1 MDKQKKD
8 KLLSAARSHL
18 DGVRSSIRGRIEQ
31 LDATLAHDYA
41 LYLEIEGET
50 AFEDKLRAASLG
62 RNTGAI
68 REQLERLEP
77 TPYFVRCDLVIN
89 GEEEKPYYF
98 AKFPASDY
106 GIYSWTA
113 PFASLRFEEPGDVSY
128 LRPDGHTAHGT
139 LRRRDQFMVT
149 AGQLRFMTSESTQY
163 QRELIYQEHFSLRK
177 DGFMLPE
184 IVSRM
189 ERAQDQVI
197 RAHHAGPFVISG
209 PAGSGKTTLAL
220 HRIAYLR
227 QAPDTE
233 ALYPAED
240 ILVFVQDAHTQDY
253 FSQLLPELG
262 INDVRITTFSEWAL
276 ELLELRDYFHRVRPG
291 DGEAEQD
298 AYEAAKLVAL
308 RSPLE
313 HAYDSKKLPQFLRV
327 FYEPF
332 MDTRQ
337 LDLLATELAD
347 HALDKHDLTVLLRS
361 KQLQEGALMHNVEHY
376 KFLPKGK
383 VRTTITKEPMRYALV
398 LVDEFQNYLPQQLQL
413 LKDATAA
420 RHRSMIYVGDMAQ
433 QTQFGTIKDWHEIA
447 EEIEPERIIAL
458 SKVYRNTRQILEYV
472 AGLGYDVD
480 IPEGLGSGP
489 EVREQDI
496 VSVAEGIAYIKAL
509 ERRPGGTIG
518 VLAKDISDLDRYI
531 EAFAGM
537 PEVHCLTIREAQGVE
552 FDTVCIIAIDADT
565 FRVHDANDDIADER
579 RRINRDMLYVALTR
593 AISSL
598 HILGSAN
605 ITVDLRQALTIS

>member
-1 MDKQKKD
+1 VRLAIRQDVE
-8 KLLSAARSHL
+8 RL
-18 DGVRSSIRGRIEQ
+18 DR
-31 LDATLAHDYA
+31 TLEKDYA

-68 REQLERLEP
+68 REQLMRLEP
-77 TPYFVRCDLVIN
+77 TPYFVRCDLAIN
-89 GEEEKPYYF
+89 GEAVKPYYF
-98 AKFPASDY
+98 AKFPASDHD
-106 GIYSWTA
+106 IYSWTA

-128 LRPDGHTAHGT
+128 LRPDGRTNHGT
-139 LRRRDQFMVT
+139 LERRDQFMVT
-149 AGQLRFMTSESTQY
+149 AGKLRFMTSESTKY
-163 QRELIYQEHFSLRK
+163 ERELIYQEHFSLRK

-184 IVSRM
+184 IVSQM

-233 ALYPAED
+233 ALYPADD
-240 ILVFVQDAHTQDY
+240 ILVFVQDARTQDY
-253 FSQLLPELG
+253 FSRLLPELG

-276 ELLELRDYFHRVRPG
+276 ELLGLKNYFHRVRPG

-298 AYEAAKLVAL
+298 GYEAAKLAAL
-308 RSPLE
+308 KSPIE
-313 HAYDSKKLPQFLRV
+313 HSYDSKKLPLFLKT

-347 HALDKHDLTVLLRS
+347 HALDRHDLTLLLRS
-361 KQLQEGALMHNVEHY
+361 KQLNDGALTHDVEHY
-376 KFLPKGK
+376 KFLPQGK
-383 VRTTITKEPMRYALV
+383 VRTTVTKEPVRYALV
-398 LVDEFQNYLPQQLQL
+398 LVDEFQNYLPGQLQL
-413 LKDATAA
+413 LKDATSA
-420 RHRSMIYVGDMAQ
+420 RHQSMIYVGDMAQ
-433 QTQFGTIKDWHEIA
+433 QTQFGTIKNWSEIA
-447 EEIEPERIIAL
+447 ESIQPERVIAL

-472 AGLGYDVD
+472 ASLGYDVD
-480 IPEGLGSGP
+480 VPEGLGNGP
-489 EVREQDI
+489 EVEEQDI
-496 VSVAEGIAYIKAL
+496 VSVPEGIAYIKAL

-518 VLAKDISDLDRYI
+518 VLAKDVADLERYT
-531 EAFAGM
+531 EAFEAI
-537 PEVHCLTIREAQGVE
+537 PEIHCLTIREAQGVE
-552 FDTVCIIAIDADT
+552 FDTVCIIGISAAT
-565 FRVHDANDDIADER
+565 FRVDDATEAMASER

-605 ITVDLRQALTIS
+605 ITADLRQAAISS

>member
-1 MDKQKKD
+1 MNETIKD
-8 KLLSAARSHL
+8 NMLDEARAHL
-18 DGVRSSIRGRIEQ
+18 DGVRSSIRERVEQ
-31 LDATLAHDYA
+31 LDHTLARDYA

-77 TPYFVRCDLVIN
+77 APYFVRCDLEIN
-89 GEEEKPYYF
+89 GEALKPYYF
-98 AKFPASDY
+98 AKFPASEY

-113 PFASLRFEEPGDVSY
+113 PFASLRFEEPGGVSY
-128 LRPDGHTAHGT
+128 LRPDGRIAHGT
-139 LRRRDQFMVT
+139 LERRDQYMIT
-149 AGQLRFMTSESTQY
+149 AGKLRFMTSESTDCE
-163 QRELIYQEHFSLRK
+163 RELIYQEHFSLHK

-184 IVSRM
+184 IVSQM
-189 ERAQDQVI
+189 ERAQDQII

-240 ILVFVQDAHTQDY
+240 ILVFVQDARTQDY
-253 FSQLLPELG
+253 FGQLLPELG
-262 INDVRITTFSEWAL
+262 IHDVRITTFSEWAL
-276 ELLELRDYFHRVRPG
+276 ELLGLKDYFHRVRPG

-298 AYEAAKLVAL
+298 AYEVVKLAALKKL
-308 RSPLE
+308 PE
-313 HAYDSKKLPQFLRV
+313 HAYGSKKLPQFLKAV
-327 FYEPF
+327 YEPY
-332 MDTRQ
+332 MDAKQ
-337 LDLLATELAD
+337 IDLLESELSD
-347 HALDKHDLTVLLRS
+347 HALDRHDLTLLLRS
-361 KQLQEGALMHNVEHY
+361 KQLQDGALMHDMEHY
-376 KFLPKGK
+376 KFLPQGK

-420 RHRSMIYVGDMAQ
+420 RHQSMIYVGDMAQ
-433 QTQFGTIKDWHEIA
+433 QTQFGTIKYWDEIA
-447 EEIEPERIIAL
+447 ESIQPERIIAL

-472 AGLGYDVD
+472 ASLGYDVE

-489 EVREQDI
+489 EVVEQDI
-496 VSVAEGIAYIKAL
+496 VSVPEGIAYIKAL

-518 VLAKDISDLDRYI
+518 ILAKDFANLDRYV
-531 EAFAGM
+531 EAFEEI
-537 PEVHCLTIREAQGVE
+537 PEIHCLTIREAQGVE
-552 FDTVCIIAIDADT
+552 FDTVCIIGIDADT
-565 FRVHDANDDIADER
+565 FLVDEASPEMAAER

-598 HILGSAN
+598 HILGSSN
-605 ITVDLRQALTIS
+605 ITVDLRRAVTNC

>member
-1 MDKQKKD
+1 MR
-8 KLLSAARSHL
+8 A
-18 DGVRSSIRGRIEQ
+18 SIRGRIEQ
-31 LDATLAHDYA
+31 LDKTLAHDYA

-68 REQLERLEP
+68 QEQLERLEP
-77 TPYFVRCDLVIN
+77 TPYFVRCDLAIN
-89 GEEEKPYYF
+89 GEAVKPYYF
-98 AKFPASDY
+98 AKFPASEH

-128 LRPDGHTAHGT
+128 LRPDGRTAHGS
-139 LRRRDQFMVT
+139 LERRDQFMIT
-149 AGQLRFMTSESTQY
+149 AGKLRFMTSESTGY
-163 QRELIYQEHFSLRK
+163 ERELIYQEHFSLRK

-184 IVSRM
+184 IVSQM

-240 ILVFVQDAHTQDY
+240 ILVFVQDARTQDY
-253 FSQLLPELG
+253 FGQLLPELG

-276 ELLELRDYFHRVRPG
+276 ELLGLKDYFHRVRPG
-291 DGEAEQD
+291 EGEAEQD
-298 AYEAAKLVAL
+298 AYEAVKLAAL
-308 RSPLE
+308 KSLPE
-313 HAYDSKKLPQFLRV
+313 HAYDSKKLPQFLKD

-332 MDTRQ
+332 MDTKQR
-337 LDLLATELAD
+337 DLLASELVD
-347 HALDKHDLTVLLRS
+347 HALDRHDLTLLLRS
-361 KQLQEGALMHNVEHY
+361 KQLQDGALTHDVEQY
-376 KFLPKGK
+376 KFLPQGK
-383 VRTTITKEPMRYALV
+383 VRTTITREPMRYALV

-420 RHRSMIYVGDMAQ
+420 RHKSMIYVGDMAQ
-433 QTQFGTIKDWHEIA
+433 QTQFGTIKDWDEIA
-447 EEIEPERIIAL
+447 EAIQPERIIAL

-480 IPEGLGSGP
+480 IPDGLGSGP
-489 EVREQDI
+489 EVVEQDI
-496 VSVAEGIAYIKAL
+496 VSVPEGIAYIKAL

-518 VLAKDISDLDRYI
+518 VLAKDIADLERYA
-531 EAFAGM
+531 EAFESV
-537 PEVHCLTIREAQGVE
+537 PEIHCLTIREAQGVE
-552 FDTVCIIAIDADT
+552 FDTVCIIGIAGDT
-565 FRVHDANDDIADER
+565 FRVEEENEALADER

-598 HILGSAN
+598 HILGSSN
-605 ITVDLRQALTIS
+605 ITVDLRRAVIDC

>member
-1 MDKQKKD
+1 MNKTIKD
-8 KLLSAARSHL
+8 NLLSEATAHL
-18 DGVRSSIRGRIEQ
+18 DDVRAAIRGRVKQ
-31 LDATLAHDYA
+31 LDQTLERDFA

-62 RNTGAI
+62 QNTGAI
-68 REQLERLEP
+68 REQLQRLEP
-77 TPYFVRCDLVIN
+77 APYFVRCDLAIN
-89 GEEEKPYYF
+89 GEAVKPYYF
-98 AKFPASDY
+98 AKFPASDL

-113 PFASLRFEEPGDVSY
+113 PFASLRFEEPGDISY
-128 LRPDGHTAHGT
+128 LRPDGKTAHGS
-139 LRRRDQFMVT
+139 LERRDQYMVT
-149 AGQLRFMTSESTQY
+149 GGKLRFMTSESTVY
-163 QRELIYQEHFSLRK
+163 ERELVYQEHFSLRK

-184 IVSRM
+184 IVSQM

-240 ILVFVQDAHTQDY
+240 ILVFVQDARTQDY

-276 ELLELRDYFHRVRPG
+276 ELLGLKNYFHRVRPG
-291 DGEAEQD
+291 DGEAAQD
-298 AYEAAKLVAL
+298 AYEAVKLLAL
-308 RSPLE
+308 QSPIE
-313 HAYDSKKLPQFLRV
+313 HAYDSKRLPQFLKSI
-327 FYEPF
+327 YEPI
-332 MDTRQ
+332 MNTKQ
-337 LDLLATELAD
+337 LDLLTTELAD
-347 HALDKHDLTVLLRS
+347 HALDRHDLTLLLRS
-361 KQLQEGALMHNVEHY
+361 KQRRDGALTHDVEHY
-376 KFLPKGK
+376 KFLPQGK
-383 VRTTITKEPMRYALV
+383 ARITLTKEPVRYALV

-433 QTQFGTIKDWHEIA
+433 QTQFGTIKNWTEIA
-447 EEIEPERIIAL
+447 EAIEPERVITL

-480 IPEGLGSGP
+480 VPEGLGSGP
-489 EVREQDI
+489 AVREQDI
-496 VSVAEGIAYIKAL
+496 VSVPEGIAYIKAL
-509 ERRPGGTIG
+509 KRRPGGTIG
-518 VLAKDISDLDRYI
+518 VLAKDFADLDRYA
-531 EAFAGM
+531 EAFQGT
-537 PEVHCLTIREAQGVE
+537 PEIHCLSIREAQGVE
-552 FDTVCIIAIDADT
+552 FDTVCIIGINADT
-565 FRVHDANDDIADER
+565 FRVDEATDAMATER

-593 AISSL
+593 AISEL
-598 HILGSAN
+598 HILGSGN
-605 ITVDLRQALTIS
+605 ITADLRRAAVNS

>member
-1 MDKQKKD
+1 MDKTTKD
-8 KLLSAARSHL
+8 NLLTDARSHL
-18 DGVRSSIRGRIEQ
+18 DGVRSAIRRNVER
-31 LDATLAHDYA
+31 LDRTLERDYA

-77 TPYFVRCDLVIN
+77 APYFVRCDLEIN
-89 GEEEKPYYF
+89 GEALKSYYF
-98 AKFPASDY
+98 AKFPASEY

-128 LRPDGHTAHGT
+128 LRPDGRTARGT
-139 LRRRDQFMVT
+139 LDRRDQFMVI
-149 AGQLRFMTSESTQY
+149 AGKLRFMTSESTGY
-163 QRELIYQEHFSLRK
+163 ERELIYQEHFSLRK

-184 IVSRM
+184 IVSQM

-240 ILVFVQDAHTQDY
+240 ILVFVQDARTQDY

-276 ELLELRDYFHRVRPG
+276 ELLGLKDYFHRVRPG

-298 AYEAAKLVAL
+298 AYEAVKLGAL
-308 RSPLE
+308 KSLPE
-313 HAYDSKKLPQFLRV
+313 HAYGSKRLPQFLKD

-332 MDTRQ
+332 MDTKQR
-337 LDLLATELAD
+337 DLLASELAD
-347 HALDKHDLTVLLRS
+347 HALDRHDLTLLLRS
-361 KQLQEGALMHNVEHY
+361 KQLQDGVLTHDVEHY
-376 KFLPKGK
+376 KFLSQGK
-383 VRTTITKEPMRYALV
+383 VRTTVIREPMRYALV

-420 RHRSMIYVGDMAQ
+420 RHKSMIYVGDMAQ
-433 QTQFGTIKDWHEIA
+433 QTQFGTIKDWDEIA
-447 EEIEPERIIAL
+447 EAIQPERIIAL

-472 AGLGYDVD
+472 ANLGYDVD

-489 EVREQDI
+489 EVVEQDI
-496 VSVAEGIAYIKAL
+496 VSVPEGIAYIKAL

-518 VLAKDISDLDRYI
+518 VLAKDVADLDRYA
-531 EAFAGM
+531 EAFETI
-537 PEVHCLTIREAQGVE
+537 PEIHCLTIREAQGVE
-552 FDTVCIIAIDADT
+552 FDTVCIIGIDADT
-565 FRVHDANDDIADER
+565 FRVDEVSSAMARER

-598 HILGSAN
+598 HILGSSN
-605 ITVDLRQALTIS
+605 IAVDLRRALVDC